1 MYIYRNHEHTVV
13 VSCQLLSAQCF
24 FKLYWSQS
32 DYGHKKRTQAGFGY
46 DFDGFS
52 EIQTDKCST
61 LFPLQIILQII
72 FTNKE
77 SNATSA
83 AEE

>member
-1 MYIYRNHEHTVV
+1 MYIYMNREHTVV
-13 VSCQLLSAQCF
+13 VNCQLLSAQCF

-46 DFDGFS
+46 DFDGLS
-52 EIQTDKCST
+52 EIQTDKCSLSRT
-61 LFPLQIILQII
+61 RFQQIIR
-72 FTNKE
+72 E

-83 AEE
+83 TEE